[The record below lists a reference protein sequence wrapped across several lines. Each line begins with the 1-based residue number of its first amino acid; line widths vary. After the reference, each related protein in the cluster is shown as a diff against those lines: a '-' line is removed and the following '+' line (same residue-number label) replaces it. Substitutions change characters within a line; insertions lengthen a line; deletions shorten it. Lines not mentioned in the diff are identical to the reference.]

1 MRKESYERLKM
12 DVTRFDIED
21 VITTSLPFPACEN
34 EMIGPPAPPTDL
46 PMDF

>member
-1 MRKESYERLKM
+1 MRKECYERLKM

-21 VITTSLPFPACEN
+21 VITTSDILPCEN
-34 EMIGPPAPPTDL
+34 EMIGPPASPTDL